1 MKRKKTWLC
10 VCMALLMMTLSPA
23 AVYGGEPD
31 GDETDKTL
39 SPYFFVRETG
49 QPADKRADQFPLKD
63 TSVSS
68 TINGVIAETYVTQT
82 YANEGT
88 VPINASYVFPASS
101 RVTVHGMKME
111 IGDEVIT
118 AKIKEKEEART
129 EFEEA
134 ESEGK
139 SASLLEQQR
148 PNVFTMNVAN
158 VMPGD
163 TVRIELHYT
172 ELISSRDGVYQFVFP
187 TVTGPRYAGSAPETG
202 RDDEWVA
209 GPYLEEG
216 TAPQGT
222 CEIAVNLS
230 TGVPISSLTSSSHRI
245 RVEKESESVAHVTL
259 SDTGE
264 FAGDRDFILDYRLTG
279 QEINCGL
286 MLNTGEK
293 ENFFMLMVQP
303 PERVKAD
310 DIPPREYIFVLD
322 VSGSM
327 FGYPLDTAKELIKN
341 LVGNLRDSDRF
352 NLILFS
358 DTADS
363 MAPESVPATMENI
376 RQAIDLIERQ
386 DGGGGTELAP
396 ALLKAVSLPKDPQMA
411 RSIVTVTDGYM
422 SDEASIFRLINRNL
436 KTADFFSFG
445 IGTSVNRYLIDGI
458 AKTGS
463 GESFVVTEPSQAS
476 ETASDFCTYI
486 QSPVM
491 TGIEVSF
498 DGFDVYDVEPDILP
512 TLFAQRPIVLF
523 GKWRGQPSGTVR
535 ITGKTGNQDYVREI
549 PVTQAETQAGNPA
562 IPYLWARTKVE
573 RLTDYGTQEDVQ
585 DVIRQ
590 AMIKKTVTQLG
601 LDYSMMTPYT
611 SFIAVSETVRNQD
624 GSARD
629 VNQPLPLPQHVSNFA
644 VGAGYTIGSEPGT
657 LVLLCAAGVIM
668 AAGCIRRSRANR
680 KKKHTQE
687 A

>member
-10 VCMALLMMTLSPA
+10 VCLTLLMLTLSPA
-23 AVYGGEPD
+23 AVYGGEPE
-31 GDETDKTL
+31 GDAADKTL
-39 SPYFFVRETG
+39 APYFFIQDTG
-49 QPADKRADQFPLKD
+49 GTAEQFPLKD
-63 TSVSS
+63 TSVST

-82 YANEGT
+82 YTNEGQN
-88 VPINASYVFPASS
+88 PINASYVFPASA

-118 AKIKEKEEART
+118 AKIREKEEAKT

-134 ESEGK
+134 KSEGK

-187 TVTGPRYAGSAPETG
+187 TVTGPRYASPSPENSG
-202 RDDEWVA
+202 QDEWVA
-209 GPYLEEG
+209 SPYLEEG

-222 CEIAVNLS
+222 YDIAVSLS
-230 TGVPISSLTSSSHRI
+230 AGVPISSITSSSHKI
-245 RVEKESESVAHVTL
+245 KVEKESESAAHVTL
-259 SDTGE
+259 SDSGE

-279 QEINCGL
+279 QDINCGH
-286 MLNTGEK
+286 MLDTGEK

-303 PERVKAD
+303 PERVRAEE
-310 DIPPREYIFVLD
+310 IPPREYIFVLD

-327 FGYPLDTAKELIKN
+327 FGYPLDTAKELIRD

-358 DTADS
+358 DTAIS
-363 MAPESVPATMENI
+363 MAQASVPATMENI
-376 RQAIDLIERQ
+376 QMAIDLIERQ

-396 ALLKAVSLPKDPQMA
+396 ALEQAVSLPKDPQMA
-411 RSIVTVTDGYM
+411 RSIVTITDGYM
-422 SDEASIFRLINRNL
+422 SDEASIFKIINKNL

-458 AKTGS
+458 AKAGS
-463 GESFVVTEPSQAS
+463 GEAFVVTEPEQAS
-476 ETASDFCTYI
+476 GTASDFRTYI

-491 TGIEVSF
+491 TGIKVSF
-498 DGFDVYDVEPDILP
+498 DGFDVYDVEPGILP
-512 TLFAQRPIVLF
+512 TLFAQKPIVLF
-523 GKWRGQPSGTVR
+523 GKWRGQPSGTIR
-535 ITGKTGNQDYVREI
+535 ITGKTGNQDYIQEI
-549 PVTQAETQAGNPA
+549 PVDRTEAGTDNHA
-562 IPYLWARTKVE
+562 ISYLWARTKAE
-573 RLTDYGTQEDVQ
+573 RLTDYGTREDTQ
-585 DVIRQ
+585 DIIRQ
-590 AMIKKTVTQLG
+590 AMVKKTVTQLG

-611 SFIAVSETVRNQD
+611 SFIAVTETVRNQE
-624 GSARD
+624 GSAAD
-629 VNQPLPLPQHVSNFA
+629 VNQPLPLPKHVSDFA

-657 LVLLCAAGVIM
+657 LILLCAAGVIM
-668 AAGCIRRSRANR
+668 AAGCIRRNSANR
-680 KKKHTQE
+680 KKKQTEE

>member
-1 MKRKKTWLC
+1 MKRKKTWLY
-10 VCMALLMMTLSPA
+10 VCLTLLMLALTPA
-23 AVYGGEPD
+23 AVYGEEPD
-31 GDETDKTL
+31 GDTADKTL
-39 SPYFFVRETG
+39 APYFFV
-49 QPADKRADQFPLKD
+49 QDAAQAADQFPLKD

-88 VPINASYVFPASS
+88 IPINASYVFPASA

-111 IGDEVIT
+111 IGNEVIT
-118 AKIKEKEEART
+118 AKIKEREEAKT

-134 ESEGK
+134 KSEGK

-172 ELISSRDGVYQFVFP
+172 ELISPRDGVYQFVFP

-202 RDDEWVA
+202 GGDEWTA
-209 GPYLEEG
+209 SPYLEEG

-222 CEIAVNLS
+222 YEIAVSLS
-230 TGVPISSLTSSSHRI
+230 AGVPISSLTSSSHKI
-245 RVEKESESVAHVTL
+245 KVEKESESIAHVTL
-259 SDTGE
+259 SDSGE

-286 MLNTGEK
+286 MLDTGEK

-303 PERVKAD
+303 PERVRAEE
-310 DIPPREYIFVLD
+310 IPPREYIFVLD

-327 FGYPLDTAKELIKN
+327 FGYPLDTAKELIGN
-341 LVGNLRDSDRF
+341 LVGNLRDSDQF

-358 DTADS
+358 DTAVS
-363 MAPESVPATMENI
+363 MAPKSVPATAENI

-396 ALLKAVSLPKDPQMA
+396 ALEQAVSLPRDPRMA
-411 RSIVTVTDGYM
+411 RSIVTITDGYM
-422 SDEASIFRLINRNL
+422 SDESSIFSLINRNL

-458 AKTGS
+458 AKAGS
-463 GESFVVTEPSQAS
+463 GEAFVVTEPSQAS
-476 ETASDFCTYI
+476 DTARDFSTYI

-491 TGIEVSF
+491 TGIKVSF

-523 GKWRGQPSGTVR
+523 GKWRGQPSGTIR
-535 ITGKTGNQDYVREI
+535 ITGKTGNQDYMQEI
-549 PVTQAETQAGNPA
+549 PVGRAEAPADNTA

-573 RLTDYGTQEDVQ
+573 RLTDYGTREDVQ
-585 DVIRQ
+585 DAVRQ

-611 SFIAVSETVRNQD
+611 SFIAVTETVRSQD
-624 GSARD
+624 GSAAD
-629 VNQPLPLPQHVSNFA
+629 VKQPLPLPQHVSNFA

-657 LVLLCAAGVIM
+657 LILMCAAGVIM
-668 AAGCIRRSRANR
+668 AAGCIRRSRADR
-680 KKKHTQE
+680 KKRKTEE